1 MATEAQRRDIEIQ
14 EYLRIARSHLVVL
27 VEDGDRKVRGVP
39 EADLDKLVTA
49 LLKAIDRLRPG
60 PPVVPVRQMRET

>member
-1 MATEAQRRDIEIQ
+1 MATEAKRNDIEI
-14 EYLRIARSHLVVL
+14 EEFLRIARNHLVVL
-27 VEDGDRKVRGVP
+27 VEDDDRKVRGIP
-39 EADLDKLVTA
+39 EADLDKLTTA